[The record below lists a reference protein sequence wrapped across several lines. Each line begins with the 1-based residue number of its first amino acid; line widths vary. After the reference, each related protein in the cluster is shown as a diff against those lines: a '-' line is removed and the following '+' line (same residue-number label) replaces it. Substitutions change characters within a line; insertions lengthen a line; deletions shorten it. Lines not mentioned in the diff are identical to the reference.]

1 MNFNNKGAFVTNS
14 KLKWGLHLS
23 FHINMN
29 DQVWF
34 LVGFHFPISLVFIF
48 LQYELLRNLVLVDR
62 SLSPSLS
69 LAQYHL
75 SEMEFVSPEGLRL
88 DGRRPTEMRQ
98 LRAEIGV
105 ISKADGSA
113 MFEMGNTKV
122 IAAVYG
128 PREVQNKGQQIIDHA
143 LVRCE
148 YSMANFSTGDRLR
161 KPKGDRRSIEISL
174 VIRQTMEAC
183 IMTHLMPRSQIDI
196 FVQVLQAD
204 GGTRSA
210 CINAATLALADAG
223 IPMCDLVTSC
233 SAGYLNSTP
242 LLDLNY
248 IEDSAGGADVTVGIL
263 PTLDKVTLLQ
273 MDAKLPT
280 NIFEDVML
288 ANYIREVLVENTK
301 QLEWEEDGGWS
312 ESFGALRDGKNVT
325 YLIAELITALPGQ
338 PTNVSFK
345 QHSGYINVT
354 DAHHGSTRALFY
366 YFVEAQSPDPVS
378 LPLTLWLNGGPGCS
392 SLGFGAFMEHGPF
405 QPGKNGILL
414 RNKYSWNLAEDN
426 LRFIVK
432 WLEEFPQYEDSDFF
446 LTGESYAGHYIP
458 QLASLLMEYNKQP
471 NIIRPIKLKAIA
483 LGNPLLDLDI
493 SVLSGEYLW
502 SHGAISDE
510 TLRLEKKVC
519 NDSKYLHEFVHKQR
533 SQECNN
539 VFKRVSDE
547 VGDDIDRTDLLS
559 PLCLPASFTQQ
570 FKAMGKHGEI
580 HSKFRRFVRFKS
592 NFYSHEQMARKGIQ
606 VGDPC
611 LGDRILNYLNQP
623 QVQKALH
630 ANTTHLPYHWDF
642 CSGSFFFSLSHI
654 YSLGRF
660 LDVSPRTP
668 LVYQDDSFEINI
680 IPLISN
686 LIIQG
691 IPILLYSGDQDTK
704 IPLTQTRI
712 IANILAKE
720 LKLVPFTTYAN
731 WYDKNQVGGWSQSFG
746 RLTDGKNVTY
756 LTFATVRGA
765 AHEVPF
771 TSPSQALTLFRSFL
785 AGSPLPRPN

>member
-1 MNFNNKGAFVTNS
+1 MGFWFSSLLCFLFHYNFCT
-14 KLKWGLHLS
+14 
-23 FHINMN
+23 
-29 DQVWF
+29 
-34 LVGFHFPISLVFIF
+34 
-48 LQYELLRNLVLVDR
+48 
-62 SLSPSLS
+62 
-69 LAQYHL
+69 
-75 SEMEFVSPEGLRL
+75 
-88 DGRRPTEMRQ
+88 
-98 LRAEIGV
+98 
-105 ISKADGSA
+105 
-113 MFEMGNTKV
+113 
-122 IAAVYG
+122 
-128 PREVQNKGQQIIDHA
+128 
-143 LVRCE
+143 
-148 YSMANFSTGDRLR
+148 
-161 KPKGDRRSIEISL
+161 
-174 VIRQTMEAC
+174 
-183 IMTHLMPRSQIDI
+183 
-196 FVQVLQAD
+196 
-204 GGTRSA
+204 
-210 CINAATLALADAG
+210 
-223 IPMCDLVTSC
+223 TS
-233 SAGYLNSTP
+233 
-242 LLDLNY
+242 
-248 IEDSAGGADVTVGIL
+248 
-263 PTLDKVTLLQ
+263 
-273 MDAKLPT
+273 
-280 NIFEDVML
+280 
-288 ANYIREVLVENTK
+288 
-301 QLEWEEDGGWS
+301 
-312 ESFGALRDGKNVT
+312 
-325 YLIAELITALPGQ
+325 AELITALPGQ

-366 YFVEAQSPDPVS
+366 YFVQAQSPDPVS

-405 QPGKNGILL
+405 QPGQNGILL
-414 RNKYSWNLAEDN
+414 RNKYSWNLESNMLYVESPIGVGFSYSNTSSDYILWNDTRTAEDN

-432 WLEEFPQYEDSDFF
+432 WLEEFPQYKDSDFF

-493 SVLSGEYLW
+493 SLLSGEYLW

-519 NDSKYLHEFVHKQR
+519 NDSKYLRELIHKQR

-547 VGDDIDRTDLLS
+547 VGDDIDWSDLLL

-580 HSKFRRFVRFKS
+580 HAK
-592 NFYSHEQMARKGIQ
+592 MARRGIQ

-642 CSGSFFFSLSHI
+642 CSG
-654 YSLGRF
+654 
-660 LDVSPRTP
+660 P

-686 LIIQG
+686 LIMQG
-691 IPILLYSGDQDTK
+691 IPVLLYSGDQDTK

-746 RLTDGKNVTY
+746 RLRDGKNVTY

>member
-1 MNFNNKGAFVTNS
+1 
-14 KLKWGLHLS
+14 
-23 FHINMN
+23 
-29 DQVWF
+29 
-34 LVGFHFPISLVFIF
+34 
-48 LQYELLRNLVLVDR
+48 
-62 SLSPSLS
+62 
-69 LAQYHL
+69 
-75 SEMEFVSPEGLRL
+75 MEFVSPEGLHL

-105 ISKADGSA
+105 VSKQTVLRCLRWVTPKSLLLYMALERFKIRASKLMTTHWYAVSKAWPISAIDRDISSYSPDNGSMHNA
-113 MFEMGNTKV
+113 
-122 IAAVYG
+122 
-128 PREVQNKGQQIIDHA
+128 
-143 LVRCE
+143 
-148 YSMANFSTGDRLR
+148 
-161 KPKGDRRSIEISL
+161 
-174 VIRQTMEAC
+174 
-183 IMTHLMPRSQIDI
+183 HLMPRSQIDI
-196 FVQVLQAD
+196 FVPVLQAD
-204 GGTRSA
+204 GGTSI
-210 CINAATLALADAG
+210 CSINAATLTLADAG

-273 MDAKLPT
+273 CRW
-280 NIFEDVML
+280 ML
-288 ANYIREVLVENTK
+288 SYRQIYLKMSCNSQPSAIADYIREVLVENTK
-301 QLEWEEDGGWS
+301 QLEYHRGQPMVLGTIRNRWEDGGWS
-312 ESFGALRDGKNVT
+312 GSFGALRDGKNVT

-338 PTNVSFK
+338 PANVSFK

-354 DAHHGSTRALFY
+354 DAHNGSTRALFY
-366 YFVEAQSPDPVS
+366 YFVQAQSPDPVS

-432 WLEEFPQYEDSDFF
+432 WLEEFPQYKDSDFF

-458 QLASLLMEYNKQP
+458 QLASLLMEYNKRP

-502 SHGAISDE
+502 SHGAISDK

-547 VGDDIDRTDLLS
+547 VGDDTDRTNLLS
-559 PLCLPASFTQQ
+559 PLCLSASFTQQ
-570 FKAMGKHGEI
+570 FKAMGKHGEL
-580 HSKFRRFVRFKS
+580 HTK
-592 NFYSHEQMARKGIQ
+592 MARRGIQ

-642 CSGSFFFSLSHI
+642 CSG
-654 YSLGRF
+654 
-660 LDVSPRTP
+660 P

-686 LIIQG
+686 LIMQG

-720 LKLVPFTTYAN
+720 LKRLPFTTYAN

-746 RLTDGKNVTY
+746 RLRDGKNVTY